1 MTSQLTAFLARRWC
15 VPASSLGVEVW
26 PLYGGLESVVA
37 RARITPAQGAA
48 GVPRDVVVKQLSGAF
63 AREGD
68 VYEALWSHLERP
80 PAVQMFGQDVCGE
93 STFLYLEHAA
103 SFSPWPWSDT
113 ALSASVCRALAQLH
127 DAPGLSGPVFSWNY
141 DEELIRSAED
151 TLDLAATARNSLGR
165 RVWRRLGDL
174 RRVVEALPRIRRRL
188 LSDRSTVIHGDM
200 HPGNVILRRSEESLD
215 VVLVDWAR
223 ARLGSPL
230 EDVASWLHSLGCW
243 EPQARKRH
251 DTLMRAYLEARR
263 VPCAFNSELRVDY
276 WFASVSNGLSGAIR
290 YHLAVSA
297 DPAAP
302 SSAQVNSGV
311 ALIAWARVVR
321 RAAALLNTNLDR

>member
-1 MTSQLTAFLARRWC
+1 M
-15 VPASSLGVEVW
+15 
-26 PLYGGLESVVA
+26 VA
-37 RARITPAQGAA
+37 RARIASAQVAFG
-48 GVPRDVVVKQLSGAF
+48 GPRELVVKQLSGPF

-68 VYEALWSHLERP
+68 VYEALWSHLARP
-80 PAVQMFGQDVCGE
+80 PAVQMFGQDVCVD
-93 STFLYLEHAA
+93 STYLYLEHAA
-103 SFSPWPWSDT
+103 SISPWPWSDT
-113 ALSASVCRALAQLH
+113 ALSASVCRELAQLH
-127 DAPGLSGPVFSWNY
+127 DAPGLSREVFSWNY

-151 TLDLAATARNSLGR
+151 TLDVAATARNSLGR

-174 RRVVEALPRIRRRL
+174 RRVVEALPRIRHRL
-188 LSDRSTVIHGDM
+188 LSDGSTVIHGDM
-200 HPGNVILRRSEESLD
+200 HPGNVILRPSEESMD

-223 ARLGSPL
+223 ARIGSAL

-263 VPCAFNSELRVDY
+263 VPCAFSSELRVDY

-311 ALIAWARVVR
+311 ALIAWERVVR